1 MIDTKQLQNL
11 LAPVTENTPPL
22 EKLIA
27 NAANVYI
34 MIAGMLAFLY
44 LVYSGILYITSA
56 GDAEKAKRA
65 QTGFINVIIGIIV
78 VSLSYVIVRTVG
90 TSVVEFIK

>member
-1 MIDTKQLQNL
+1 MNTTDLQNL
-11 LAPVTENTPPL
+11 FTPTASTNATL
-22 EKLIA
+22 ETLVA
-27 NAANVYI
+27 NGANVYL
-34 MIAGMLAFLY
+34 MIAGMLAFLF

-65 QTGFINVIIGIIV
+65 QMGLINVIIGIVV

-90 TSVVEFIK
+90 TFAVGLVK